1 MNRFWNFTR
10 NEEGGCTLEIF
21 HEIAKED
28 SWWRNVSSSN
38 AFRSELNECSGPLRV
53 LINSPGGDVFAGA
66 DMYTA
71 LRQYARTHGRVTCL
85 VTGLAGSAASMVAM
99 AGDEVLIS
107 PVGTIMIHNP
117 WTGLYGNADELREM
131 ADVLDTLRDGMVYSY
146 VQKTGKDNDEII
158 EMMASETW
166 MNASQAVEEGFADGL
181 MELHEPDAG
190 AQASGWRYAAAAC
203 VKGICAAVKED
214 GQNGAIAQMR
224 EAAQRIAQEM
234 ELPRRQDKTDNRAR
248 TALRLKMACL

>member
-10 NEEGGCTLEIF
+10 NEDGGCTLEIL

-28 SWWRNVSSSN
+28 SWWRNISSSN
-38 AFRSELNECSGPLRV
+38 AFRAELSECSGPLTV

-71 LRQYARTHGRVTCL
+71 LRQYARAHGRVTCM

-146 VQKTGKDNDEII
+146 VQKTGKEEAEII
-158 EMMASETW
+158 EMMAEETW
-166 MNASQAVEEGFADGL
+166 MNATQAVEEGFADGI
-181 MELHEPDAG
+181 MDLHEQASD
-190 AQASGWRYAAAAC
+190 AQARGWRYAAAAC
-203 VKGICAAVKED
+203 AECICAAVKEE
-214 GQNGAIAQMR
+214 GHGNAVSQMR
-224 EAAQRIAQEM
+224 EAAERIAQQM
-234 ELPRRQDKTDNRAR
+234 GLPMQGKEQDNRAR
-248 TALRLKMACL
+248 NALRLKMMCL